1 MKKHKEKEDK
11 HMKSKIILSVSILL
25 LGVFLIAGCDS
36 LPALPGQATEEA
48 EATEIPIVIADTEII
63 SEGRLVPNQYVNLS
77 FKSGGQVVELLVEE
91 GEVVDEGQVMARLG
105 NREQLEAAVA
115 ATQVELLNAEQAR
128 DKLFENSDVST
139 ALAYQA
145 VTDAR
150 DALRDGERYRNNLLA
165 GSRQTDID
173 TARADVIVLKE
184 RLDDAR
190 ADYKEYEN
198 KTDDNLKR
206 AALLSKFAEAQQRYD
221 NAVRLLNNLQG
232 SPSELDTTI
241 AEANVSVAEA
251 SLALA
256 ELEYEKVKDGPD
268 PDQLSVVE
276 ARISAAQANLA
287 AAESALDNIE
297 LVAPIAG
304 TIVDLD
310 IKLGEQVAPGQPVVV
325 LADFSQWAVET
336 DDLTEIEV
344 PDISIV
350 QAVTVTPDALPDLE
364 LSGTVESIKD
374 IYEEKR
380 GDITYTARIVLDES
394 DPRLRWG
401 MTVVVVFEE

>member
-1 MKKHKEKEDK
+1 MKKLYR
-11 HMKSKIILSVSILL
+11 LSLISVLL
-25 LGVFLIAGCDS
+25 LGVFLITGCDS

-91 GEVVDEGQVMARLG
+91 GEVVDEGQVLARLG

-198 KTDDNLKR
+198 KTDDNIKR

-241 AEANVSVAEA
+241 ADANVSVAEA

-304 TIVDLD
+304 TIVDLA
-310 IKLGEQVAPGQPVVV
+310 IKLGEQVAPGPPVVV

-344 PDISIV
+344 PDISIG

>member
-1 MKKHKEKEDK
+1 MKKLYR
-11 HMKSKIILSVSILL
+11 LSLISVLL
-25 LGVFLIAGCDS
+25 LGVFLITGCDS

-63 SEGRLVPNQYVNLS
+63 SEGRLVPNQYVYLS

-91 GEVVDEGQVMARLG
+91 GEVVDEGQVLARLG

-198 KTDDNLKR
+198 KTDDNIKR

-241 AEANVSVAEA
+241 ADANVSVAEA

-304 TIVDLD
+304 TIVDLA
-310 IKLGEQVAPGQPVVV
+310 IKLGEQVAPGPPVVV

-344 PDISIV
+344 PDISIG

>member
-1 MKKHKEKEDK
+1 
-11 HMKSKIILSVSILL
+11 LVLLILL
-25 LGVFLIAGCDS
+25 TACDS
-36 LPALPGQATEEA
+36 LPALPGQSTEEA
-48 EATEIPIVIADTEII
+48 ESTEIPIVIADTEII

-77 FKSGGQVVELLVEE
+77 FKSGGQVVELLVDE
-91 GEVVDEGQVMARLG
+91 GEVVEEGQVMARLG

-150 DALRDGERYRNNLLA
+150 DAQRAAERYVNNLEA

-190 ADYKEYEN
+190 EDYKVYEN

-206 AALLSKFAEAQQRYD
+206 AALLSKFADAQQRYD

-232 SPSELDTTI
+232 SPSELDMAI
-241 AEANVSVAEA
+241 ADANVSVAVA

-256 ELEYEKVKDGPD
+256 EQEYEKVKDGPD
-268 PDQLSVVE
+268 PDQLAVVE
-276 ARISAAQANLA
+276 ARISAADANLT

-297 LVAPIAG
+297 LVAPIPG

-310 IKLGEQVAPGQPVVV
+310 IKVGEQVSPGQPVVV
-325 LADFSQWAVET
+325 LVDFSQWAVET

-344 PDISIV
+344 PDISIG
-350 QAVTVTPDALPDLE
+350 QPVTVTPDALPDLE
-364 LSGTVESIKD
+364 LTGTVESIKD

-380 GDITYTARIVLDES
+380 GDITYTARIILDES

>member
-1 MKKHKEKEDK
+1 MKKQYF
-11 HMKSKIILSVSILL
+11 LSLITSLVLLILL
-25 LGVFLIAGCDS
+25 TACDS
-36 LPALPGQATEEA
+36 IMPASTTEA
-48 EATEIPIVIADTEII
+48 ESTEVPIVIAETEII

-77 FKSGGQVVELLVEE
+77 FKSGGQVVELLVDE
-91 GEVVDEGQVMARLG
+91 GEVVEEGQVMARLG

-115 ATQVELLNAEQAR
+115 GAQVELLNAEQAR

-150 DALRDGERYRNNLLA
+150 DAQRAAERYVNNLEA

-184 RLDDAR
+184 RLDDTR
-190 ADYKEYEN
+190 EDYKVYEN

-232 SPSELDTTI
+232 SPSELDMAI
-241 AEANVSVAEA
+241 ADANVSVAEA

-256 ELEYEKVKDGPD
+256 EQEYEKVKDGPD
-268 PDQLSVVE
+268 PDQLAVVE
-276 ARISAAQANLA
+276 ARISAADANLT

-297 LVAPIAG
+297 LVAPIPG

-310 IKLGEQVAPGQPVVV
+310 IKVGEQVSPGQPVVV
-325 LADFSQWAVET
+325 LVDFSQWAVET

-344 PDISIV
+344 PDISIG
-350 QAVTVTPDALPDLE
+350 QPVTVTPDALPDLE
-364 LSGTVESIKD
+364 LTGTVESIKD

-380 GDITYTARIVLDES
+380 GDITYTARIILDES

>member
-1 MKKHKEKEDK
+1 MKKQYF
-11 HMKSKIILSVSILL
+11 LSLITSLVMLILL
-25 LGVFLIAGCDS
+25 TACDS
-36 LPALPGQATEEA
+36 LPALPGQSTEEA
-48 EATEIPIVIADTEII
+48 ESTEIPIVIADTEII

-77 FKSGGQVVELLVEE
+77 FKSGGQVVELLVDE
-91 GEVVDEGQVMARLG
+91 GEVVEEGQVMARLG

-115 ATQVELLNAEQAR
+115 GAQVELLNAEQAS

-145 VTDAR
+145 VSDAR
-150 DALRDGERYRNNLLA
+150 DALRDGERYKNNLEA
-165 GSRQTDID
+165 GSRQTSID

-190 ADYKEYEN
+190 EDYKVYEN

-206 AALLSKFAEAQQRYD
+206 AALLSKFADAQQRYD

-232 SPSELDTTI
+232 SPSELDI
-241 AEANVSVAEA
+241 AIADANVSVAVA

-256 ELEYEKVKDGPD
+256 EQEYAKVKDGPD
-268 PDQLSVVE
+268 PDQLAVVE
-276 ARISAAQANLA
+276 ARIAAAEANLA
-287 AAESALDNIE
+287 AVESALDNIE
-297 LVAPIAG
+297 LVAPIPG

-310 IKLGEQVAPGQPVVV
+310 IKVGEQVSPGQPVVV
-325 LADFSQWAVET
+325 LADFSQWAVDT

-344 PDISIV
+344 PDISIG
-350 QAVTVTPDALPDLE
+350 QSVTVTPDALPDLE
-364 LSGTVESIKD
+364 LTGTVESIKD

-380 GDITYTARIVLDES
+380 GDITYTARIILDES

>member
-1 MKKHKEKEDK
+1 MKKQYF
-11 HMKSKIILSVSILL
+11 LSLITSLVLLILL
-25 LGVFLIAGCDS
+25 TACDS
-36 LPALPGQATEEA
+36 LPALPGQSTEEA
-48 EATEIPIVIADTEII
+48 ESTEIPIVIADTEII

-77 FKSGGQVVELLVEE
+77 FKSGGQVVELLVDE
-91 GEVVDEGQVMARLG
+91 GEVVEEGQVMARLG

-115 ATQVELLNAEQAR
+115 GAQVELLNAEQAS

-145 VTDAR
+145 VSDAR
-150 DALRDGERYRNNLLA
+150 DALRDGERYKNNLEA
-165 GSRQTDID
+165 GSRQTSID

-190 ADYKEYEN
+190 EDYKVYEN

-206 AALLSKFAEAQQRYD
+206 AALLSKFADAQQRYD

-232 SPSELDTTI
+232 SPSELDI
-241 AEANVSVAEA
+241 AIADANVSVAVA

-256 ELEYEKVKDGPD
+256 EQEYAKVKDGPD
-268 PDQLSVVE
+268 PDQLAVVE
-276 ARISAAQANLA
+276 ARIAAAEANLA
-287 AAESALDNIE
+287 AVESALDNIE
-297 LVAPIAG
+297 LVAPIPG

-310 IKLGEQVAPGQPVVV
+310 IKVGEQVGPGQPVVV
-325 LADFSQWAVET
+325 LADFSQWAVDT

-344 PDISIV
+344 PDISIG
-350 QAVTVTPDALPDLE
+350 QSVTVTPDALPDLE
-364 LSGTVESIKD
+364 LTGTVESIKD

-380 GDITYTARIVLDES
+380 GDITYTARIILDES